1 MSKSVSWLSPKVS
14 PRGQSKQGS
23 HDDPKPQTLSVCWW
37 PIHAK
42 MVAQDVLLRL
52 GFLFGCCLIP
62 VVIDDF
68 KMVGADL
75 FPAAITSLSGFCPQ
89 QAQNVQGPS
98 DSFLLFPTVGWRL

>member
-1 MSKSVSWLSPKVS
+1 L
-14 PRGQSKQGS
+14 
-23 HDDPKPQTLSVCWW
+23 
-37 PIHAK
+37 A
-42 MVAQDVLLRL
+42 AA
-52 GFLFGCCLIP
+52 LIP

-75 FPAAITSLSGFCPQ
+75 FPAAIALVSGFCPQ